1 MKAAFYTLGCKVN
14 QYETESMR
22 EQFRQAGFSVVPE
35 DEAADVYVV
44 NTCTVTN
51 LADRKSRQYIRKA
64 HRLNPDAV
72 VAVTGCYAQMDK
84 DAVAAIE
91 GVDVVT
97 GTDEKSK
104 ILGLVKEALD
114 KKAKKQSAGNDA
126 ECTDAG
132 QGRGADSIADYCD
145 VKPYEQLNKYEELG
159 VISEMEGRT
168 RAFIKIQEGCDRFC
182 SYCIIPFARGKV
194 RSRDRDEIVREVRG
208 LVDHGYREIVLT
220 GINTALYGTDLGYG
234 GIAPLIEALDQMGR
248 VADDSAPDGAA
259 DDAAPGRVAGA
270 ENETYDSAPDG
281 AADESRGMDFRIR
294 LSSLEPTVV
303 DADYAVGLLKYG
315 RLCHHLH
322 LSAQSGSDHVLDLM
336 NRHYTRKDYL
346 DIVRRLREQDP
357 YYGVSADIIVGF
369 PGETEEDF
377 RQSVELVRESELVK
391 THVFKYSVRRGTR
404 AAGMADQIDEKIKNQ
419 RSKVLI
425 EAAEEVQRAFL
436 EKCRGTVRRVLF
448 EQEEDDMATG
458 YTDNYIKVYVPAEAV
473 LMGANQGPA
482 TAAYQGAN
490 QAPATAAYQD
500 ANQAPAEA
508 QFEGT
513 QCQAAVGQFAW
524 VRLGESYRDG
534 VLGELTG
541 DFLREI

>member
-22 EQFRQAGFSVVPE
+22 EQFRHAGFYVVSE

-51 LADRKSRQYIRKA
+51 MADRKSRQFIRKA
-64 HRLNPDAV
+64 HKLNPEAV
-72 VAVTGCYAQMDK
+72 IAVTGCYAQMDK

-91 GVDVVT
+91 GVDIVT
-97 GTDEKSK
+97 GTGEKSK
-104 ILGLVKEALD
+104 ILELVQEQLEKRAGSGCEA
-114 KKAKKQSAGNDA
+114 AS
-126 ECTDAG
+126 TDAPG
-132 QGRGADSIADYCD
+132 SADHGKMLD
-145 VKPYEQLNKYEELG
+145 VKPYDELNKYEELG

-194 RSRDRDEIVREVRG
+194 RSRSRDEIVCEVRG
-208 LVDHGYREIVLT
+208 LVERGYKEIVLT

-234 GIAPLIEALDQMGR
+234 GIAPLIEALDQM
-248 VADDSAPDGAA
+248 D
-259 DDAAPGRVAGA
+259 GA
-270 ENETYDSAPDG
+270 ENVDG
-281 AADESRGMDFRIR
+281 TQSESVSSGEAEEDCELDFRIR

-322 LSAQSGSDHVLDLM
+322 LSAQSGSDHVLSAM
-336 NRHYTRKDYL
+336 SRHYTHEDYL

-357 YYGVSADIIVGF
+357 YYGISADIIVGF

-377 RQSVELVRESELVK
+377 QQSVELVRESELVK

-404 AAGMADQIDEKIKNQ
+404 AAGMTGQVDEKIKNQ

-425 EAAEEVQRAFL
+425 EAAEEVQRKVL

-448 EQEEDDMATG
+448 EQEEDGMITG
-458 YTDNYIKVYVPAEAV
+458 YTDNYIKVYVPADS
-473 LMGANQGPA
+473 GPL
-482 TAAYQGAN
+482 
-490 QAPATAAYQD
+490 AP
-500 ANQAPAEA
+500 EC
-508 QFEGT
+508 GK
-513 QCQAAVGQFAW
+513 FAF
-524 VRLGESYRDG
+524 VEIGDLYLDG
-534 VLGELTG
+534 VTG
-541 DFLREI
+541 TVCQSVFP